1 MSQAIDALRHEH
13 DAILSTLKILRRMA
27 DRARQGTADT
37 GDIAALLGFLQ
48 EFVDKCHHGK
58 EEGLLFPA
66 LQRAGLVQRGELVGE
81 LSAEHEQGR
90 ALVGAL
96 RQAST
101 PVLDAEAFAAA
112 AGTYAE
118 FLERHID
125 KENDV
130 LFPQAEQV
138 LSTDELDTLQRA
150 FAEFE
155 LQVIG
160 QGRHEQLHD
169 LLHRWKATYLG

>member
-13 DAILSTLKILRRMA
+13 DAILSTLQILRRMA
-27 DRARQGTADT
+27 ARARQGSADSD
-37 GDIAALLGFLQ
+37 DIAALLGFLQ

-66 LQRAGLVQRGELVGE
+66 LQRAGQQRGLVGE
-81 LSAEHEQGR
+81 LTAEHEQGR
-90 ALVGAL
+90 ALVAAL

-101 PVLDAEAFAAA
+101 PVLDAEAFDAAA
-112 AGTYAE
+112 RTYAE

-130 LFPQAEQV
+130 LFPQAEQA
-138 LSTDELDTLQRA
+138 LPADELEGLGQA
-150 FAEFE
+150 FADFE
-155 LQVIG
+155 LQAIG
-160 QGRHEQLHD
+160 PGRHEELHD
-169 LLHRWKATYLG
+169 LLHRWKADYAA

>member
-1 MSQAIDALRHEH
+1 MSQALDTLRHEH
-13 DAILSTLKILRRMA
+13 DAILSTLKILRCMA
-27 DRARQGTADT
+27 ERALQGNADA
-37 GDIAALLGFLQ
+37 GAIAALLGFLQ

-66 LQRAGLVQRGELVGE
+66 LQRAGRQGELVGE
-81 LSAEHEQGR
+81 LTAEHEQGR

-112 AGTYAE
+112 AEAYAE

-130 LFPQAEQV
+130 LFPQAEQA
-138 LSTDELDTLQRA
+138 LGADELEALQRA
-150 FAEFE
+150 FADFE

-160 QGRHEQLHD
+160 QGRHEELHD
-169 LLHRWKATYLG
+169 LLHRWKAAYLG

>member
-13 DAILSTLKILRRMA
+13 DAILSTLQILRRMA
-27 DRARQGTADT
+27 ERARQGRADA

-48 EFVDKCHHGK
+48 EFVDRCHHGK

-66 LQRAGLVQRGELVGE
+66 LQHAGRQGELVGE
-81 LSAEHEQGR
+81 LTAEHEQGR
-90 ALVGAL
+90 ALVAAL

-112 AGTYAE
+112 AEAYAV

-130 LFPQAEQV
+130 LFPQAEQA
-138 LSTDELDTLQRA
+138 LGADELEGLGQA
-150 FAEFE
+150 FADFE
-155 LQVIG
+155 LQAIG
-160 QGRHEQLHD
+160 PGRHEELHD
-169 LLHRWKATYLG
+169 LLHRWKADYAG